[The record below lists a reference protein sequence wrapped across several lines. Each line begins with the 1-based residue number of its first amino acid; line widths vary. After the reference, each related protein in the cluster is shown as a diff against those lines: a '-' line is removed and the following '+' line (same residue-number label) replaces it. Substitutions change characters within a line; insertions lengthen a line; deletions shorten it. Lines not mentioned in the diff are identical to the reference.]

1 MQERSMIQLTADRT
15 PAGTSYLATG
25 QGQPVVLIHGVGL
38 NKEMWRGQVVG
49 LATNYRVI
57 TYDMLGHGASP
68 RPAAGTPLLG
78 YADQL
83 LELLDHLQLPQATVI
98 GFSMG
103 GLVARAFA
111 LHYPERLQGL
121 VVLNSV
127 FNRSAEQRAG
137 VIARTAQAAEHGP
150 DANAEAA
157 LSRWFSREYQAAN
170 PAQIAALR
178 ETLAGNDPQG
188 YLTTYELFATQ
199 DMYRADDLKGLRAP
213 TLVATG
219 ELDPGSTP
227 EMARQLADRIPGATV
242 AVLAEQR
249 HMMPVES
256 PRLVN
261 QLLLGF
267 LDTVYTQ
274 KNPIKGIVA

>member
-1 MQERSMIQLTADRT
+1 MIQLTADRT

-38 NKEMWRGQVVG
+38 NKEMWGGQVVG

-199 DMYRADDLKGLRAP
+199 DMYRAEDLKGLRAP

-227 EMARQLADRIPGATV
+227 EMARQLADHIPGATV

-261 QLLLGF
+261 QLLLDF

>member
-1 MQERSMIQLTADRT
+1 MIRLTAEHT
-15 PAGTSYLATG
+15 QAGTSYIATG

-38 NKEMWRGQVVG
+38 NKEMWGGQVVG
-49 LATNYRVI
+49 LSSQYRVI
-57 TYDMLGHGASP
+57 AYDMLGHGASP
-68 RPAAGTPLLG
+68 LPESGTPLLG

-83 LELLDHLQLPQATVI
+83 RELLDHLQLPQATVI

-111 LHYPERLQGL
+111 LHYPERLRGL

-127 FNRSAEQRAG
+127 FNRSPEQRAG
-137 VIARTAQAAEHGP
+137 VIARTSQAAEHGP

-178 ETLAGNDPQG
+178 QTLANNDPQG

-199 DMYRADDLKGLRAP
+199 DMYRADDLGCIHVP
-213 TLVATG
+213 TLIATG

-227 EMARQLADRIPGATV
+227 QMAMQLAERIPGATV

-261 QLLLGF
+261 QMLLAF
-267 LDTVYTQ
+267 LDNAYSEQ
-274 KNPIKGIVA
+274 NQIKGIVA

>member
-1 MQERSMIQLTADRT
+1 
-15 PAGTSYLATG
+15 
-25 QGQPVVLIHGVGL
+25 
-38 NKEMWRGQVVG
+38 
-49 LATNYRVI
+49 
-57 TYDMLGHGASP
+57 
-68 RPAAGTPLLG
+68 
-78 YADQL
+78 L
-83 LELLDHLQLPQATVI
+83 LELLDHLQLPKATVI

-111 LHYPERLQGL
+111 LHYAQRLEGL

-137 VIARTAQAAEHGP
+137 VIARTSQAAEHGP

-170 PAQIAALR
+170 PAQIAAIR
-178 ETLAGNDPQG
+178 QTLAGNDPQG

-199 DMYRADDLKGLRAP
+199 DMYRADDLGSIRVP
-213 TLVATG
+213 TLIATG

-227 EMARQLADRIPGATV
+227 EMARQLAERIPGATV

-261 QLLLGF
+261 QLLLEF
-267 LDTVYTQ
+267 LQ
-274 KNPIKGIVA
+274 AAHSQQNQIKGIVA

>member
-1 MQERSMIQLTADRT
+1 MIRLTAELT
-15 PAGTSYLATG
+15 PAGTSYLETG
-25 QGQPVVLIHGVGL
+25 EGHPVVLIHGVGL
-38 NKEMWRGQVVG
+38 NKEMWGGQIVG
-49 LATNYRVI
+49 LAPQYRVI
-57 TYDMLGHGASP
+57 AYDMLGHGASP
-68 RPAAGTPLLG
+68 RPQPGTGLVG
-78 YADQL
+78 YAEQLREL
-83 LELLDHLQLPQATVI
+83 LEHLQVPQATVI

-111 LHYPERLQGL
+111 LHHPEQLEGL
-121 VVLNSV
+121 VILNSV

-137 VIARTAQAAEHGP
+137 VIERTRQAAEHGP

-170 PAQIAALR
+170 PAQIAAIR
-178 ETLAGNDPQG
+178 QTLASNDPQG

-199 DMYRADDLKGLRAP
+199 DMYRAEDLGSIRVP

-227 EMARQLADRIPGATV
+227 EMARQLAARIPGAQV
-242 AVLAEQR
+242 AVLDEQR

-261 QLLLGF
+261 QVLLDF
-267 LDTVYTQ
+267 LQ
-274 KNPIKGIVA
+274 QAMSQQNSIKGIVA

>member
-1 MQERSMIQLTADRT
+1 MIRLTAEHT

-38 NKEMWRGQVVG
+38 NKEMWGGQIVG
-49 LATNYRVI
+49 LAPHYRVI
-57 TYDMLGHGASP
+57 AYDMLGHGASP
-68 RPAAGTPLLG
+68 RPESGTGLVG
-78 YADQL
+78 YAAQL
-83 LELLDHLQLPQATVI
+83 RELLDHLQIPQATVI

-111 LHYPERLQGL
+111 LHHPQRLQGL
-121 VVLNSV
+121 VILNSV

-137 VIARTAQAAEHGP
+137 VIERTRQAAEHGP

-170 PAQIAALR
+170 PAQIAAIR
-178 ETLAGNDPQG
+178 QTLASNDPQG

-199 DMYRADDLKGLRAP
+199 DMYRADDLGSIQAP

-227 EMARQLADRIPGATV
+227 EMARQLAARIPGAQV
-242 AVLAEQR
+242 AILDEQR

-261 QLLLGF
+261 QVLLDF
-267 LDTVYTQ
+267 LHQALSLPNQT
-274 KNPIKGIVA
+274 KGIVA

>member
-1 MQERSMIQLTADRT
+1 
-15 PAGTSYLATG
+15 
-25 QGQPVVLIHGVGL
+25 
-38 NKEMWRGQVVG
+38 
-49 LATNYRVI
+49 
-57 TYDMLGHGASP
+57 
-68 RPAAGTPLLG
+68 
-78 YADQL
+78 
-83 LELLDHLQLPQATVI
+83 
-98 GFSMG
+98 
-103 GLVARAFA
+103 
-111 LHYPERLQGL
+111 
-121 VVLNSV
+121 
-127 FNRSAEQRAG
+127 AG

>member
-1 MQERSMIQLTADRT
+1 MIRLTAERT

-38 NKEMWRGQVVG
+38 NKEMWGGQVVG

-68 RPAAGTPLLG
+68 RPAADTPLLG

-111 LHYPERLQGL
+111 LHYPERLRSL

-127 FNRSAEQRAG
+127 FNRSPEQRAG

-199 DMYRADDLKGLRAP
+199 DMYRADDLPGLRAP

-227 EMARQLADRIPGATV
+227 EMARQLADRIPGASV

-267 LDTVYTQ
+267 LDTVYAQNT
-274 KNPIKGIVA
+274 PIKGIVA

>member
-1 MQERSMIQLTADRT
+1 MIRLTAERT

-38 NKEMWRGQVVG
+38 NKEMWGGQVVG

-68 RPAAGTPLLG
+68 RPAADTPLLG

-111 LHYPERLQGL
+111 LHYPERLTSL

-127 FNRSAEQRAG
+127 FNRSPEQRAG

-199 DMYRADDLKGLRAP
+199 DMYRADDLPGLRAP

-227 EMARQLADRIPGATV
+227 EMARQLADRIPGASV

-267 LDTVYTQ
+267 LDTVYAQNT
-274 KNPIKGIVA
+274 PIKGIVA

>member
-1 MQERSMIQLTADRT
+1 MIQLTADRT

-38 NKEMWRGQVVG
+38 NKEMWGGQVVG

-199 DMYRADDLKGLRAP
+199 DMYRADDLKGLRAL

>member
-1 MQERSMIQLTADRT
+1 MIRLTAERT
-15 PAGTSYLATG
+15 AAGTSYLAAG
-25 QGQPVVLIHGVGL
+25 EGPPVVFIHGVGL
-38 NKEMWRGQVVG
+38 NKEMWGGQFVG
-49 LATNYRVI
+49 LMPHYRVI
-57 TYDMLGHGASP
+57 AYDMLGHGASAQ
-68 RPAAGTPLLG
+68 PAPGTALLG
-78 YADQL
+78 YAEQL
-83 LELLDHLQLPQATVI
+83 LELLDHLQLPAATVI

-111 LHYPERLQGL
+111 LHYPERLQAL

-137 VIARTAQAAEHGP
+137 VMARTGQAAEHGP

-199 DMYRADDLKGLRAP
+199 DMYGADELGRIQAP
-213 TLVATG
+213 ALIATG

-227 EMARQLADRIPGATV
+227 QMAREMAERIPHAEV
-242 AVLAEQR
+242 AILSEQR

-261 QLLLGF
+261 QTLLKF
-267 LDTVYTQ
+267 LTRAQRLDNQ
-274 KNPIKGIVA
+274 AQGIVA

>member
-1 MQERSMIQLTADRT
+1 MIRLTAERT

-38 NKEMWRGQVVG
+38 NKEMWGGQVVG

-68 RPAAGTPLLG
+68 RPAADTPLLG

-111 LHYPERLQGL
+111 LHYPERLRSL

-127 FNRSAEQRAG
+127 FDRSPEQRAG

-178 ETLAGNDPQG
+178 QTLAGNDPQG

-199 DMYRADDLKGLRAP
+199 DMYRADDLGSIQAP

-227 EMARQLADRIPGATV
+227 QMARQLAERIPGATV
-242 AVLAEQR
+242 AILPEQR

-261 QLLLGF
+261 QLLLDF
-267 LDTVYTQ
+267 LDTAHSQ
-274 KNPIKGIVA
+274 QHPIKGIVA